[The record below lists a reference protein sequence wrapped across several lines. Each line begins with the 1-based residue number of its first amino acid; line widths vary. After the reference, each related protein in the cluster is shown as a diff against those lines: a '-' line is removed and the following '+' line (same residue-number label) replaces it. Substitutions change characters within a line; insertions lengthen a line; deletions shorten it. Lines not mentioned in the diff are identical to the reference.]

1 MRHPVATLPS
11 GSKVLGLG
19 NVVSLNDPITGQG
32 SNNAAKAA
40 AIYLQSI
47 LNHGDRPFD
56 AAWMQ
61 ATFDPFWD
69 YAQRVVGWTN
79 MLLQPPP
86 PFILDIMGNAQG
98 LPALASRMANGFN
111 DPRDFVPWFAD
122 TDAAASYLAELKAA

>member
-1 MRHPVATLPS
+1 
-11 GSKVLGLG
+11 
-19 NVVSLNDPITGQG
+19 
-32 SNNAAKAA
+32 
-40 AIYLQSI
+40 
-47 LNHGDRPFD
+47 
-56 AAWMQ
+56 MQ

-111 DPRDFVPWFAD
+111 DPRDFFPWFAD
-122 TDAAASYLAELKAA
+122 PAAATSYLAELKAT

>member
-1 MRHPVATLPS
+1 VRHPVATLPS

-61 ATFDPFWD
+61 ATFYPFWD
-69 YAQRVVGWTN
+69 YAQWVVGWTN
-79 MLLQPPP
+79 MLL
-86 PFILDIMGNAQG
+86 
-98 LPALASRMANGFN
+98 
-111 DPRDFVPWFAD
+111 
-122 TDAAASYLAELKAA
+122 